1 MRVVSI
7 KEPYATLINKKI
19 KYIETRSWNTNYR
32 GEIYIHASKGKYPI
46 KEEISHL
53 ITADELN
60 NGYIICKAKL
70 VDSIYIDNDFVQ
82 KVKNDDID
90 NYLCGDYTVGRY
102 AWVLEDVELLDN
114 PIKAKGQ
121 LGIWNYNL
129 DSTDNQEIVDAKK
142 IKFGQFNT
150 KLDLWLKPQII
161 KFINDSQC
169 NIIYDPFAGGGDLLM
184 TLNDRMNYD
193 NLLGLDIDECLGWEI
208 NDSLINIPHY
218 DKAIIVTNPPYI
230 AKQSASRKK
239 IDLSKYFSMT
249 DYDDIYLLALDKML
263 EAQEFV
269 VAIVPESFLNSNYR
283 QKNRLSSIT
292 VLEDNPFED
301 TENPVCVVCFDGKVK
316 DYDEIKI
323 YKNEI
328 LVGTLK
334 DIYNI
339 RVKPLNNVKITFN
352 TLDGWLGLR
361 AIDSTDDIKRIGFD
375 FKDNIDYDWEN
386 KIKVS
391 SRHLSLIDID
401 VPKNKRSAFIH
412 ECNKLIEDI
421 RKESSDILLTPF
433 KGNTKS
439 GKRRRRLDF
448 KLARAIME
456 MAYNN
461 IMQD

>member
-1 MRVVSI
+1 M
-7 KEPYATLINKKI
+7 
-19 KYIETRSWNTNYR
+19 
-32 GEIYIHASKGKYPI
+32 
-46 KEEISHL
+46 
-53 ITADELN
+53 
-60 NGYIICKAKL
+60 
-70 VDSIYIDNDFVQ
+70 
-82 KVKNDDID
+82 
-90 NYLCGDYTVGRY
+90 
-102 AWVLEDVELLDN
+102 
-114 PIKAKGQ
+114 
-121 LGIWNYNL
+121 
-129 DSTDNQEIVDAKK
+129 
-142 IKFGQFNT
+142 
-150 KLDLWLKPQII
+150 
-161 KFINDSQC
+161 
-169 NIIYDPFAGGGDLLM
+169 
-184 TLNDRMNYD
+184 
-193 NLLGLDIDECLGWEI
+193 
-208 NDSLINIPHY
+208 
-218 DKAIIVTNPPYI
+218 
-230 AKQSASRKK
+230 
-239 IDLSKYFSMT
+239 
-249 DYDDIYLLALDKML
+249 
-263 EAQEFV
+263 
-269 VAIVPESFLNSNYR
+269 
-283 QKNRLSSIT
+283 
-292 VLEDNPFED
+292 
-301 TENPVCVVCFDGKVK
+301 VCVVCFDGKVK

-401 VPKNKRSAFIH
+401 VPKSKRSAFIH